1 MGNETQTCNNIIIV
15 SVTRQSVEGHDV
27 GRLDNNDNAKG
38 TQDDSKTPVENE
50 DLQNGTGKLKVAP
63 KGSSGNKNETQCSL
77 IMFCNYMTF
86 HDTRRTD
93 RSYKVSGYPFNGLSI
108 KGPYYLERFLSCMA
122 FSVYEVV
129 RVACQSRSWF
139 VYASRETSAAR
150 KRNIMPL
157 KYL

>member
-1 MGNETQTCNNIIIV
+1 M
-15 SVTRQSVEGHDV
+15 
-27 GRLDNNDNAKG
+27 
-38 TQDDSKTPVENE
+38 
-50 DLQNGTGKLKVAP
+50 AP

-157 KYL
+157 KYLWNDYSSYFRTSISRQRNMDILIALSKLFLAVLTIFSRQKTVWGII